1 MQFSARPLIEV
12 SSVND
17 YIVSQQ
23 ITMATGD
30 ETPCYFQLVDLD
42 KNPGYS
48 GSNPQGLR
56 YIPLT
61 GATLAVSFININ
73 TAKRFTRYASQ
84 PFAQDPSIW
93 LVTLLAT
100 DTITGTVSIRGVLTE
115 DFGTSTPALKTKTF
129 NLPACILASV

>member
-17 YIVSQQ
+17 FVVSQQ

-56 YIPLT
+56 YMPMA

-73 TAKRFTRYASQ
+73 TAKQFTRYATQ

-93 LVTLLAT
+93 LVTLLSN
-100 DTITGTVSIRGVLTE
+100 DPVTGTVSIRGILTE
-115 DFGTSTPALKTKTF
+115 DYGSSTPLLKTKSF
-129 NLPACILASV
+129 LLPACILASV